1 MKPVFFETPVA
12 RLTYFPA
19 ETFLNVEVKGDG
31 DFSLE
36 NTKDTFEE
44 ISKIKGEK
52 RIYILID
59 ARAISYDYI
68 PKETLSFLAD
78 NSYVKYQIKLAILI
92 NNPGL
97 HLLSN
102 FYLKFFKPKTNTK
115 VFKTRS
121 SALTWLG
128 INDQK
133 TVIKNLESSL
143 QHTN

>member
-1 MKPVFFETPVA
+1 MKLVFFETPVA
-12 RLTYFPA
+12 RLTYFPG

-36 NTKDTFEE
+36 NTQATFEA
-44 ISKIKGEK
+44 ISEVKGEQK
-52 RIYILID
+52 IYILID
-59 ARAISYDYI
+59 ARPISYDYI

-128 INDQK
+128 IEDQK
-133 TVIKNLESSL
+133 TITKNLESTL

>member
-1 MKPVFFETPVA
+1 MEPVFFESPVA
-12 RLTYFPA
+12 RLSYFPDQ
-19 ETFLNVEVKGDG
+19 TFLNVEVKGDG
-31 DFSLE
+31 DFSLA
-36 NTKDTFEE
+36 NTEDTFQA
-44 ISKIKGEK
+44 ISKVKGEQK
-52 RIYILID
+52 IYILID
-59 ARAISYDYI
+59 ARPISYDYI
-68 PKETLSFLAD
+68 PKETLAFLAN

-121 SALTWLG
+121 SALTWLD
-128 INDQK
+128 IKDQK
-133 TVIKNLESSL
+133 GIIKTLESTL

>member
-1 MKPVFFETPVA
+1 MKSVLFESPVA
-12 RLTYFPA
+12 RLAYFPT

-44 ISKIKGEK
+44 ISKVKGEQK
-52 RIYILID
+52 IYILLD
-59 ARAISYDYI
+59 ARPVNYDYV

-78 NSYVKYQIKLAILI
+78 NSYVKYQKKLAILI
-92 NNPGL
+92 NNTGL
-97 HLLSN
+97 QLLAN
-102 FYLKFFKPKTNTK
+102 FYLKFFKPKTQTK

-143 QHTN
+143 QYTN